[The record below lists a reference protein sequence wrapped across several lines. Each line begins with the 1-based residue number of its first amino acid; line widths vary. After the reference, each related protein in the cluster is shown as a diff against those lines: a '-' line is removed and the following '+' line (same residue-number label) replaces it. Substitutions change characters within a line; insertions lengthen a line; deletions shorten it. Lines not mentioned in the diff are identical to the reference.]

1 MAAPPNTR
9 SGIFSSSAA
18 EVILPISFSS
28 SAKSL
33 KLMSGFPLT
42 PNSCAASTW
51 AIGSRGKA
59 AKDRKCYKVKQCV
72 TKLMNSSDRKTRT
85 VLRNVRIPKE
95 LNALLQRDAASENR
109 TVSALVVSILTRYA
123 EWDRFTQKF
132 GFVAVPRTSYKRMI
146 EAMDEQEYLAATDQ
160 DPSVFLEMI
169 RFWYKQIDAAT
180 ICAFSERFS
189 KYAGT
194 AQCEIEEKGDKHT
207 ITLQH
212 DLGVRYSN
220 QLKRMYAG
228 GIQAALGTEARIEVT
243 GNSVYIKLSERS
255 VRGAR

>member
-1 MAAPPNTR
+1 MD
-9 SGIFSSSAA
+9 S
-18 EVILPISFSS
+18 V
-28 SAKSL
+28 
-33 KLMSGFPLT
+33 
-42 PNSCAASTW
+42 
-51 AIGSRGKA
+51 
-59 AKDRKCYKVKQCV
+59 DRKK
-72 TKLMNSSDRKTRT
+72 RT

-123 EWDRFTQKF
+123 EWDRFTEKF
-132 GFVAVPRTSYKRMI
+132 GFVAVPRTNYKRMI

-160 DPSVFLEMI
+160 DPSTFLEMV
-169 RFWYKQIDAAT
+169 RFWYKQIDTAS

-194 AQCEIEEKGDKHT
+194 AQCEIEDKDGKYT

-220 QLKRMYAG
+220 QLRRMYTE
-228 GIQAALGTEARIEVT
+228 GIRFGLGTEPRIEVT
-243 GNSVYIKLSERS
+243 GNSVFIKLPERP
-255 VRGAR
+255 VRRLK